1 MYFLNE
7 ISLRRLLNDKDLR
20 EQFLRLNFTSGTVF
34 KWQIIKQDQID
45 AALEFLAELKKYNPR
60 VNVGAVTIDYSEEK
74 QKH

>member
-74 QKH
+74 EKH

>member
-20 EQFLRLNFTSGTVF
+20 EQFLKLNFTSGTVF

-74 QKH
+74 EKH

>member
-45 AALEFLAELKKYNPR
+45 AALEFLGELKKYNPR

-74 QKH
+74 EKH

>member
-34 KWQIIKQDQID
+34 KWQIIKQNQID

-74 QKH
+74 EKH

>member
-34 KWQIIKQDQID
+34 KWQIIKQDQVD
-45 AALEFLAELKKYNPR
+45 AALEFLTQLKKYNPR

-74 QKH
+74 EKH